1 MPYPRF
7 LEKPYIGY
15 NCPNRKRVRSR
26 ETFATIEAAAIE
38 GQMPSPPTTA
48 TCSLRKCLAGKPST
62 RTTPENSPKACKARP
77 IAIWLATRILCLSI
91 SSNEASPTPHFPVFP
106 SVSRS
111 KSSSLLFRVIFLESS
126 KPSISVPFSKKEK
139 PPPPPA
145 RLTPPDPPHLLPPL
159 GHDPPAQSLISRAGE
174 SIFSFGFRPLPA
186 PPCPSGHA
194 DRKASPDGGSP
205 SSPPPPFQSEGSA
218 EEKYAPPPPH
228 N

>member
-15 NCPNRKRVRSR
+15 NWPNRKRVRSR

-111 KSSSLLFRVIFLESS
+111 KSSSLLFGVIFLESS
-126 KPSISVPFSKKEK
+126 KPSISVPFSKK
-139 PPPPPA
+139 
-145 RLTPPDPPHLLPPL
+145 
-159 GHDPPAQSLISRAGE
+159 
-174 SIFSFGFRPLPA
+174 
-186 PPCPSGHA
+186 
-194 DRKASPDGGSP
+194 RKAAATTGPAKAP
-205 SSPPPPFQSEGSA
+205 RPASSTPTAGARPASAISDFQSGGIYFFFRVSTTSRTAMSER
-218 EEKYAPPPPH
+218 PRR
-228 N
+228 